1 MAQCAIFDDPA
12 NPPAPPNSA
21 VAFHRIPTLWGIRHT
36 APYFHDNSAP
46 TLEQAVAH
54 YVDFFRPTHDSMIHQ
69 AEFFER
75 LGDPQSLAIAAG
87 LRDMAGALVIT
98 DQDVLA
104 IAAYMR
110 LL

>member
-1 MAQCAIFDDPA
+1 MRRAARP
-12 NPPAPPNSA
+12 SA
-21 VAFHRIPTLWGIRHT
+21 AV
-36 APYFHDNSAP
+36 HDNSAP

-54 YVDFFRPTHDSMIHQ
+54 C
-69 AEFFER
+69 
-75 LGDPQSLAIAAG
+75 DPQSLAIAAG

-98 DQDVLA
+98 DQDVLD